1 MRKLAYVA
9 KIEGFMPIEGCDNIE
24 LAEVLGWKVIVR
36 KELYKVNDL
45 VIYHEIDTLAPQ
57 WPLYKDDLEKR
68 SYKIKTMKMRGA
80 YSQGYIVPFSSV
92 TIQSTLGNVD
102 FRDGFFDLYVDFKKF
117 KSFKAEEGLDLSDML
132 DLKKY
137 DSEDGESLEDYRP
150 NIKKSWLQNKI
161 NFLKWK
167 WKSLFSSKQ
176 KKKSSGNF
184 PSFLRKTDETRVQ
197 NLKGAISQIGPEECY
212 ITEKIEGQ
220 SGSFAINSDKYIVC
234 SRNMTVADHISNNH
248 GYISKK
254 YDLENKIRSL
264 GSNICIQ
271 GELYGTAIQGNY
283 YGIEDKDFLVYSIY
297 IIDEKR
303 YADYEETLDYVK
315 KLDLKMVPV
324 VDDNFILHD
333 DIDKLVELSK
343 GKSTIN
349 KNKLR
354 EGIVIRTKKRAR
366 YGHVFSFKSIN
377 PDYLIKAD
385 K

>member
-9 KIEGFMPIEGCDNIE
+9 KIEGFMSIEGCDNIE

-36 KELYKVNDL
+36 KELYKVDDL

-92 TIQSTLGNVD
+92 TIQNTLGNVD
-102 FRDGFFDLYVDFKKF
+102 FRDGFFDLYVDLKKF
-117 KSFKAEEGLDLSDML
+117 KSFKAEEGLDLSDIL

-137 DSEDGESLEDYRP
+137 DNEDGESLEDYRP

-176 KKKSSGNF
+176 NKKSGNF

-197 NLKGAISQIGPEECY
+197 NLKGPISQIGSEECY

-220 SGSFAINSDKYIVC
+220 SGSFAINSDKYVVC
-234 SRNMTVADHISNNH
+234 SRNMIVADHISNNH

-264 GSNICIQ
+264 GSNICVQ
-271 GELYGTAIQGNY
+271 GELYGTTIQGNY
-283 YGIEDKDFLVYSIY
+283 YGIEDKEFLVYSIY

-315 KLDLKMVPV
+315 KLDLNMVPI
-324 VDDNFILHD
+324 VDDIFILHD

-343 GKSTIN
+343 GKSVIN

-354 EGIVIRTKKRAR
+354 EGVVIRTKKRVR
-366 YGHVFSFKSIN
+366 YGNIFSFKSIN